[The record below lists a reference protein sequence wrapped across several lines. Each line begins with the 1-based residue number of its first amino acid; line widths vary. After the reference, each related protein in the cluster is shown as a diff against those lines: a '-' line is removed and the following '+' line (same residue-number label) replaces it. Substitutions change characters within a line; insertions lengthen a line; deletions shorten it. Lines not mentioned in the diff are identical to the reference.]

1 MTITNFDGSKGNL
14 AKLRAFLFLP
24 RNAWVLTSTSALWS
38 VGSAMANPYQTLYF
52 AALGASYFDI
62 GIFVAYGTIVTIFAL
77 LVGGYIADTWGRRR
91 VIIIFSC
98 VSAASAAAY
107 GAINSPYLIVIPLTI
122 ASMASVYTP
131 AFNAVMFDSIEPGDR
146 IRGFSV
152 FSAINNIPSFFAP
165 TIGGLLMA
173 HYGILEGVR
182 IAYFS
187 SAVFGAVAISFRQK
201 FLGETWVVKKVEQ
214 AGEDKGTRKSFLSYI
229 KDSFVSGIDATRKSN
244 TLVKKLLL
252 YITLAG
258 VGTGLTAPYA
268 SIYVVGVLHVNP
280 IDYSIVVDLA
290 GFTTV
295 CLLLGVVFLI
305 KKMGAKN
312 GVLVASIS
320 APVSNMMFSQAK
332 TMDEL
337 LEWGVTGAVGTAIQ
351 TPSLSTMQAEAIEQE
366 NRGKILAMF
375 SILPALVSVPSQVAA
390 GLMYQSI
397 APVVPFVVAVI
408 PFAAG
413 AIVLF
418 SIKGREESEVDT
430 EQAEN

>member
-1 MTITNFDGSKGNL
+1 MTITKTEASYL
-14 AKLRAFLFLP
+14 ARARAFLFLP
-24 RNAWVLTSTSALWS
+24 RNAWILTSTSALWS

-52 AALGASYFDI
+52 AALHASPVDI

-91 VIIIFSC
+91 VIIIFSW
-98 VSAASAAAY
+98 VSAASAALY
-107 GAINSPYLIVIPLTI
+107 GAINSPYLIVIPLTV

-173 HYGILEGVR
+173 HYGILDGVK

-187 SAVFGAVAISFRQK
+187 SAVFGAIAISFRQK
-201 FLGETWVVKKVEQ
+201 MLGETWIVKKHE
-214 AGEDKGTRKSFLSYI
+214 EKKPFLSYI
-229 KDSFVSGIDATRKSN
+229 KDSFVSGIEATRKSD

-258 VGTGLTAPYA
+258 VGTGLTSPYA
-268 SIYVVGVLHVNP
+268 SIYVIDVLGFNP

-305 KKMGAKN
+305 KKLGAKN
-312 GVLVASIS
+312 GVLVASIA
-320 APVSNMMFSQAK
+320 APVSNVMFSQAK

-366 NRGKILAMF
+366 HRGKILAMF

-390 GLMYQSI
+390 GFLYSSI
-397 APVVPFVVAVI
+397 APVVPFIVGII

-418 SIKGREESEVDT
+418 SIKGNKESE
-430 EQAEN
+430 EKELQPQEN